1 MASLDNIYDTIQKLE
16 DYGVEY
22 LLITVEKGKKKGKAD
37 VFYNLKD
44 QASMKILA
52 KGLSIFNQEIDKI
65 SKDEKDDENE
75 DE

>member
-1 MASLDNIYDTIQKLE
+1 MASLDNIYDAIQKLE
-16 DYGVEY
+16 DNEIEY

-37 VFYNLKD
+37 VFYSLKD

-65 SKDEKDDENE
+65 SKEQEDDENQHE
-75 DE
+75 